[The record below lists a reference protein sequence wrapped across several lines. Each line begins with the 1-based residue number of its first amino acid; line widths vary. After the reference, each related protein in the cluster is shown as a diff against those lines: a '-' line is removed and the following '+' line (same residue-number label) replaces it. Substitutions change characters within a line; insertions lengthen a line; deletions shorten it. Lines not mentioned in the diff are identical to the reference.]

1 MEKKSVVS
9 AFMFVQIKRLNRT
22 CDNLSRN
29 FHFLQTIF
37 LFYFI
42 LPPSALELSKGAEQ
56 QETLKTI

>member
-1 MEKKSVVS
+1 MS

-29 FHFLQTIF
+29 FLLIFFLAKNF
-37 LFYFI
+37 FFVFFI
-42 LPPSALELSKGAEQ
+42 LPPSALELSKGMEQQ